1 MRLLA
6 QLAAKAPPGISYQ
19 SYQKQ
24 LAVKLCANDQ
34 KLFVVPGS
42 LNCLPKVATH
52 CCGKV
57 WT

>member
-1 MRLLA
+1 MRLPA
-6 QLAAKAPPGISYQ
+6 QLAAKVPPGISYQ

-24 LAVKLCANDQ
+24 LDVKLYANDQ
-34 KLFVVPGS
+34 KLFAVPGTV
-42 LNCLPKVATH
+42 LPKVATH